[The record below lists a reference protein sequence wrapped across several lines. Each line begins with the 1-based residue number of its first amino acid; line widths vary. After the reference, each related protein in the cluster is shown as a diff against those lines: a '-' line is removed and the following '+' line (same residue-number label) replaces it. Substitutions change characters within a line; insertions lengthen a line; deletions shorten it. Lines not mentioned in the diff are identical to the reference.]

1 MKSPVIAVPQV
12 VVQLDGN
19 PLADEDR
26 ASLEQIRIQ
35 QKLSLPALC
44 ELTFVDPKGSLVSA
58 ARPTVG
64 ASLYVGLQGATGP
77 LFSGDMT
84 AIEYA
89 YKPSHELEVRIR
101 GYDVLHRLR
110 KQQPVRAH
118 VEVKLADLARELAA
132 EAGLSVEGAGG
143 APLWRRLIQHRQ
155 SDLGLLTELAQ
166 RCGYYLTLREDVLHL
181 ITLEGIGDAVPLK
194 LGETLLEARVEV
206 NGDSLCRSVAASAWD
221 PCRVES
227 HQARASEARSGRDV
241 KIRVSP
247 AKFGGGERN
256 LTNETAQDD
265 AQAEAFAQADLDARV
280 ARLVTISGVAEGDAR
295 LQPGARVEIEGLAQG
310 FTGTYVLT
318 AVTHTADREKG
329 FVSEFSSAPP
339 PAPERTRT
347 ASATLGIV
355 TRINDPDSLGRVQ
368 VSLPAYSNVE
378 TEWMN
383 VLATGAGSKKGLVA
397 LPDVGD
403 QVLVLFLGGDPA
415 EGIVLGGLYGTHVPP
430 DWGIEGGAVRG
441 YTFLTSGGQKL
452 WLDDSRKRLHLENSD
467 GSYIELAPEKVRLH
481 SETDLEVEA
490 PGHSV
495 VFRGSTVDFQKA

>member
-1 MKSPVIAVPQV
+1 MKSPILTVPQIL
-12 VVQLDGN
+12 VQLDGS
-19 PLADEDR
+19 PFATEDR
-26 ASLEQIRIQ
+26 ESLEQVRIQ
-35 QKLSLPALC
+35 QRLSLPALC
-44 ELTFVDPKGSLVSA
+44 ELTFMNPKGALAEA
-58 ARPTVG
+58 ASPV
-64 ASLYVGLQGATGP
+64 VGLSLNVALEGSPRP
-77 LFSGDMT
+77 LFSGDVT
-84 AIEYA
+84 AIEYH
-89 YKPSHELEVRIR
+89 YQPSHELEVRIR
-101 GYDVLHRLR
+101 AYDVLHRLR

-132 EAGLSVEGAGG
+132 EAGLTVESAGSG
-143 APLWRRLIQHRQ
+143 PLWRRLIQHRQ

-181 ITLEGIGDAVPLK
+181 ITLEGIGEDVPLK

-206 NGDSLCRSVAASAWD
+206 NADSLCRSISTSAWD
-221 PCRVES
+221 PWRVES
-227 HQARASEARSGRDV
+227 HQARTTASRSGRDV
-241 KIRVSP
+241 KIRVSSSS
-247 AKFGGGERN
+247 FGDGERT

-265 AQAEAFAQADLDARV
+265 TQAEALAQAELDARV

-295 LQPGARVEIEGLAQG
+295 LQPGARVEIEGLALDLA
-310 FTGTYVLT
+310 GTYVLT
-318 AVTHTADREKG
+318 AVTHTVDRDKG
-329 FVSEFSSAPP
+329 FVSEIASVPP
-339 PAPERTRT
+339 PLPQKPTA

-355 TRINDPDSLGRVQ
+355 TRINDPENLGRVQ
-368 VSLPAYSNVE
+368 VALPAYNNVE
-378 TEWMN
+378 TDWMN

-403 QVLVLFLGGDPA
+403 QVLVLFFGEDPA
-415 EGIVLGGLYGTHVPP
+415 AGIVLGGLYGTHVPP

-441 YTFLTSGGQKL
+441 YTFLTPGGQKV
-452 WLDDSRKRLHLENSD
+452 WLDDTRKRLHLENSD